1 MAPVNKGSDKSKH
14 KSLSISEKVKLK
26 ERKKK
31 LDNGVSVRSVC
42 EFDGIGSS
50 TVSDINKQKEKLL
63 VFFVNSESKKQ
74 MFKRKSMKPGKSAQ
88 LD

>member
-1 MAPVNKGSDKSKH
+1 MTRVNINHCQYQKRLNLK
-14 KSLSISEKVKLK
+14 K
-26 ERKKK
+26 ERKK

-63 VFFVNSESKKQ
+63 VFFLNSESKKH
-74 MFKRKSMKPGKSAQ
+74 MFKRISMKPGKSAQ